1 MTQKPVTPQGASVPT
16 SRTSRL
22 LHLGGITAGIAGGV
36 VASGVSQL
44 ARGKRPALPDLVL
57 SPANMG
63 RLTSGLSHMRGA
75 ALKLGQMLSMDA
87 GAVLSPQLSDILA
100 TLRDDARH
108 MPPKQLQTVL
118 NAEWGAGWR
127 GRFRHFD
134 VRPFAAASIGQV
146 HRARTLDGRDIA
158 IKVQYPGI
166 QASIDSD
173 VNNIAALLRMTGL
186 VPKGMDIAPLLDS
199 AKRQLH
205 AEADY
210 TAEAA
215 NLRRFGDLLAQSD
228 GFVLPQVQ
236 PELSTARVLAMSYI
250 ESDPVEALAHA
261 PQHIRDRAAMHLVD
275 LVARE
280 LFVFGAMQ
288 TDPNF
293 ANFRVQAATGRIVL
307 LDFGAVQDIPPQLAS
322 GFRVLLNAAL
332 DGGQDRIRRA
342 MLDIGYF
349 GAATSPHHQD
359 LIQRMFETAVAP
371 LRQDTPYDFGTSD
384 LLERLRDMG
393 LAIGTDRDLMH
404 VPPASTLF
412 LHRKIGGIY
421 LLAARLRARVNLR
434 HLVERYR

>member
-1 MTQKPVTPQGASVPT
+1 MTNKPVTPHGASVPT
-16 SRTSRL
+16 SRASRF

-57 SPANMG
+57 TPANMG
-63 RLTSGLSHMRGA
+63 RLTAGLSHMRGA

-87 GAVLSPQLSDILA
+87 GTVLSPQLTDILA

-108 MPPKQLQTVL
+108 MPPKQLQGVL
-118 NAEWGAGWR
+118 NAEWGTGWR
-127 GRFRHFD
+127 GRFGQFD

-186 VPKGMDIAPLLDS
+186 VPKGMDVTPLLDS

-236 PELSTARVLAMSYI
+236 PDLSTARVLAMSYI
-250 ESDPVEALAHA
+250 ESAPVEALADA

-275 LVARE
+275 LVLRE

-293 ANFRVQAATGRIVL
+293 ANFRVQVATGRIVL
-307 LDFGAVQDIPPQLAS
+307 LDFGAVQGISPQLAAD
-322 GFRVLLNAAL
+322 FRALLNAGL

-349 GAATSPHHQD
+349 GAATAPHHQD
-359 LIQRMFETAVAP
+359 LIQRMFETAIAP
-371 LRQDTPYDFGTSD
+371 LRHDTPFDFGTSD
-384 LLERLRDMG
+384 LLDRLRDMG
-393 LAIGTDRDLMH
+393 LALGTDRDLMH

-412 LHRKIGGIY
+412 LHRKIGGMY

-434 HLVERYR
+434 KLVECYR